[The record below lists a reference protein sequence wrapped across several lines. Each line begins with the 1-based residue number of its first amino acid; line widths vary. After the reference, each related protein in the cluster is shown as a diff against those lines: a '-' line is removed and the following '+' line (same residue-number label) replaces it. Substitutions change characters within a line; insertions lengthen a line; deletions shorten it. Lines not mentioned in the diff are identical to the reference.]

1 MTHIAD
7 NLNVK
12 GTVSVKVYSVTQ
24 GTLVHAQEFNNLVT
38 TAGKEFLTRKVVS
51 DPEAVIKIGIGGGDA
66 AADLSDTQLE
76 DTILERDVRF
86 ESIENN
92 IASFISTFEEDA
104 PATDTTVREVG
115 LLTDNDL
122 LVCRAVL
129 NTPFTK
135 ATTDYLVIN
144 WKIQIG

>member
-1 MTHIAD
+1 MTD
-7 NLNVK
+7 VTDKLEMS
-12 GTVSVKVYSVTQ
+12 GSVSVELYSDSGSLIHSQ
-24 GTLVHAQEFNNLVT
+24 DFRNLIT
-38 TAGKEFLTRKVVS
+38 TVGKEFLTRKVVS
-51 DPEAVIKIGIGGGDA
+51 DPEAVIKIGIGAGDT

-76 DTILERDVRF
+76 DSILERDVRF
-86 ESIENN
+86 ESTENN
-92 IASFISTFEEDA
+92 IASFISTFEENA